1 MAGFDA
7 MTQMN
12 RDHTTREM
20 QRMKVRAP
28 VILLTLIVGAVAVLA
43 GLLLARAHQPILG
56 LAVGIAGVLLA
67 ILLNMSLQLLAEW
80 DRAMVLRFGQFRSV
94 KGPGFF
100 LLLPV
105 VDSVVRVID
114 MRVRTATFYSEAM
127 LTRDTV
133 PVNIDAIAFWHVWDT
148 KKAVLEVESYYQA
161 IVLAVQTGLRDI
173 VGIHSLAEILSE
185 REKIAET
192 LKKVLDEKTEAWGI
206 NVNSIE
212 IRDISVPDSLR
223 DALSKQAQAERERQS
238 RTILGQAELEIAQ
251 KFAEAAKAYADSPVA
266 LQLRAMNIVYEG
278 IRAGGSMMIV
288 PSSVLDTMNLGGL
301 VALGAAKGPK
311 APASTAATPASP
323 PPNAP

>member
-12 RDHTTREM
+12 RDHTAREM

-28 VILLTLIVGAVAVLA
+28 IILLTLIVAGVAILA
-43 GLLLARAHQPILG
+43 GLVIRGALG
-56 LAVGIAGVLLA
+56 IAVGIGGVFLA
-67 ILLNMSLQLLAEW
+67 VVLKFGLQLLAEW
-80 DRAMVLRFGQFRSV
+80 DRALVLRFGQFRSV

-100 LLLPV
+100 MIVPV
-105 VDSVVRVID
+105 VDTVVRVID

-173 VGIHSLAEILSE
+173 VGIHTLAEILSE
-185 REKIAET
+185 REKIEET

-251 KFAEAAKAYADSPVA
+251 KFAEAAKSYVDNPVA

-301 VALGAAKGPK
+301 VALGASKGPK
-311 APASTAATPASP
+311 AHGALPTTPAAP

>member
-1 MAGFDA
+1 MATFDA

-12 RDHTTREM
+12 KDHTAREM

-28 VILLTLIVGAVAVLA
+28 VILLTTIIAVLA
-43 GLLLARAHQPILG
+43 ILGGLLLARAQQLYLG
-56 LAVGIAGVLLA
+56 IAVGVAGVILA
-67 ILLNMSLQLLAEW
+67 ILLKMSLQLLAAW
-80 DRAMVLRFGQFRSV
+80 DRALVLRYGQFRSV

-100 LLLPV
+100 MIVPF

-114 MRVRTATFYSEAM
+114 MRVRTATFYKEEM

-133 PVNIDAIAFWHVWDT
+133 PVNIDAIAFWHVWDA
-148 KKAVLEVESYYQA
+148 KKAVLEVEVYYQA

-173 VGIHSLAEILSE
+173 VGIHTLAEILSE
-185 REKIAET
+185 RDKIAET
-192 LKKVLDEKTEAWGI
+192 LKKILDEKTESWGI
-206 NVNSIE
+206 TVKSIE

-251 KFAEAAKAYADSPVA
+251 KFAEAAKAYADNPVA

-301 VALGAAKGPK
+301 VALSATKGSK
-311 APASTAATPASP
+311 APVAPAATPAASP
-323 PPNAP
+323 VAP